1 MKDKNDILNNKLYII
16 IQYITNFFMTNL
28 WFLVMITPLLFYI
41 YVFER
46 NISMSILLLT
56 SIVIGPALTTLFS
69 VSGKLIR
76 EGEISPTKDFFR
88 FYKLN
93 FFQGLLM
100 GIILNSSIGI
110 LYFDMNY
117 FSSKG
122 NTYLSFLFLFL
133 LVAIIMLSLYIYPII
148 SRYNIKIIHLFKIA
162 INLLVKKIYI
172 SLSCISMIIIVLA
185 LIRVTRISLVGV
197 LFGASITCYL
207 IMKIEKKI
215 IDELEEDIKE
225 KYKNNCTS

>member
-1 MKDKNDILNNKLYII
+1 MKDKNDILNNKLYIT
-16 IQYITNFFMTNL
+16 IQYITNFFMANL

-76 EGEISPTKDFFR
+76 DGEISPTKDFLH

-93 FFQGLLM
+93 FFQGLLV

-122 NTYLSFLFLFL
+122 NTYISLLFLFL

-148 SRYNIKIIHLFKIA
+148 SRYNIKLIHLFKIA

-197 LFGASITCYL
+197 LFGASIICYL

-215 IDELEEDIKE
+215 IDELEEEIKE
-225 KYKNNCTS
+225 KYNLEI